1 MPTTSTFDNNA
12 AAAAAATPAVAASAA
27 VARLRGLLKLDA
39 ATCALMGVL
48 LLAAGGWLASWTGL
62 DAVVLTVAGGLL
74 LPVAAFM
81 AWTAGRSMMPAWALA
96 VIVLGNLGW
105 VAASLL
111 LPVAGLLHPNGLGWA
126 FLLGQAAVVLVL
138 VGLEVRAANLSRR

>member
-1 MPTTSTFDNNA
+1 MNTTSTFDKA
-12 AAAAAATPAVAASAA
+12 AHRVPGPGAALVADS
-27 VARLRGLLKLDA
+27 RLRGLLKLDA

-48 LLAAGGWLASWTGL
+48 LLVAAGWLAGWTGL
-62 DAVVLTVAGGLL
+62 DSFVLTVAGGLL

-81 AWTAGRSMMPAWALA
+81 AWTAGRAAVPGWALA
-96 VIVLGNLGW
+96 AIVLGNLGW

-111 LPVAGLLHPNGLGWA
+111 LPAAGLLRPNGLGWA

-138 VGLEVRAANLSRR
+138 AALEARAARFSRR